1 MAAKPKPGSLSQR
14 TSPGINQSTVNKV
27 YKNITNS
34 SSYFG
39 NIGKEIKQRV
49 QAYNA
54 TGEESQKT
62 GPGTDERANRLRRK
76 EDKAT
81 GQLFGAILQGRRYD
95 DKTGKQIK

>member
-1 MAAKPKPGSLSQR
+1 MASTPKPRS
-14 TSPGINQSTVNKV
+14 TPGINQSTVNKV
-27 YKNITNS
+27 YKNLTNS
-34 SSYFG
+34 SSYLG

-54 TGEESQKT
+54 TSEASGQV

-81 GQLFGAILQGRRYD
+81 GQLAGAIFLGRKYD
-95 DKTGKQIK
+95 DKTGKRVR